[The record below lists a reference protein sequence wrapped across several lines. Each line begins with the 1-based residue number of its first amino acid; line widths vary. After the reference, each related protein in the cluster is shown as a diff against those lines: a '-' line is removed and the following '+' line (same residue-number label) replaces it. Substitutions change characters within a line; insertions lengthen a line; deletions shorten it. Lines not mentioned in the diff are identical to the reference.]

1 MRSSDY
7 AVLACSAPHAR
18 ALYMW
23 LIQCDMSVY
32 SMRVCTVRV
41 CAVTHAMLYGP
52 VHITHLVHICCATA
66 RRMCRVYHLRVCIAV
81 SYTVM
86 HKASMLASTM
96 HDVVVERVCT

>member
-23 LIQCDMSVY
+23 LIQRDMSVY

-41 CAVTHAMLYGP
+41 CAVTYAMLYGP
-52 VHITHLVHICCATA
+52 VHICYCCATA
-66 RRMCRVYHLRVCIAV
+66 RRMCRVYYLRVCIAV